1 MDRIFLFFVQSGV
14 RLSLKLGRY
23 LHILLHNYLGVIFP
37 QNTVV
42 YNFFELLQINEPA
55 PDPLEKFKTMD
66 SNFTIQELEDF
77 NPTKDFA
84 KTVESNMIYV
94 IVAAIGKDYCIDGWN
109 TRFCQCQLG
118 EDFKS

>member
-1 MDRIFLFFVQSGV
+1 MPMLLTYVC
-14 RLSLKLGRY
+14 RL
-23 LHILLHNYLGVIFP
+23 
-37 QNTVV
+37 
-42 YNFFELLQINEPA
+42 FELLQINEPA

-84 KTVESNMIYV
+84 KTVESNIVYV
-94 IVAAIGKDYCIDGWN
+94 VGAALGKDYYIEGRN

-118 EDFKS
+118 EFFKS